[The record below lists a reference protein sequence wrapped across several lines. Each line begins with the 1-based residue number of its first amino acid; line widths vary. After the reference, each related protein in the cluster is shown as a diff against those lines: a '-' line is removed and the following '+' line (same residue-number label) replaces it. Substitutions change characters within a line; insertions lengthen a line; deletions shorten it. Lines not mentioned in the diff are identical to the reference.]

1 MEHIYTGVTELVE
14 KRTKKLLEGV
24 RKNSKG
30 DQLKEGKRVIS
41 NFRKRKKKASIVIC
55 TL

>member
-1 MEHIYTGVTELVE
+1 MEHIYIGLTELVE
-14 KRTKKLLEGV
+14 KCTKKLLEGV
-24 RKNSKG
+24 RKNSKE

-41 NFRKRKKKASIVIC
+41 NFRKRKKKANIVIC